1 MCGIFAY
8 IGNNRNATE
17 AVFEGLKRLDYRGY
31 DSWGISIL
39 NKSRIQ
45 TQKNVGVVNKKLL
58 ILPKSEIAIGHTRW
72 ATTGGVTIENAHPH
86 MASDKS
92 FALAQNGIVENY
104 TKIKKWLLNKKYR
117 FASETDTE
125 VIVHLIEEH
134 FKNEDNFLSAVL
146 KAFKKCEG
154 RNTIIILTRGGDVIG
169 VRNGS
174 PLVVGVSNKKGDVY
188 FSSDTLS
195 FAPYVDKTIT
205 LDNGQVAIYSKNKL
219 VIRNIKNGKIVRLN
233 MDKNTIK
240 EDVISKDGYKHF
252 MIKEI
257 SEQPEVIRK
266 VIMQDEKSMN
276 KLTDKIRNSE
286 NVYIIGSGTAGTAAF
301 QTAYYLRT
309 LGNINA
315 IGLIG
320 AEAKDYFHL
329 FKKNDL
335 LIALSQSG
343 ETADVLDVI
352 EHAKEKRVTIA
363 SYVNMQGSLITK
375 LSDFKFLANAGP
387 EICVMST
394 KVLVS
399 QLSWGY
405 LLAKTLQG
413 RYKEAVSN
421 LQKLSINA
429 EKLIKDRNSNSN
441 INKIAKEL
449 FGSRDIF
456 LLAKGQN
463 LQIIREGMIKIVEAG
478 YIHAHAIPAGDLK
491 HYAITL
497 MEKGVKVI
505 SVISDDENRT
515 DTLNAINEIKARGAT
530 IIGVSPFKD
539 NVFDKLIK
547 VPDMGEVSAILNI
560 MPIQILAYK
569 IAILKGNNIDKP
581 RNIAKSVTVK

>member
-266 VIMQDEKSMN
+266 VIMQNEKSMN